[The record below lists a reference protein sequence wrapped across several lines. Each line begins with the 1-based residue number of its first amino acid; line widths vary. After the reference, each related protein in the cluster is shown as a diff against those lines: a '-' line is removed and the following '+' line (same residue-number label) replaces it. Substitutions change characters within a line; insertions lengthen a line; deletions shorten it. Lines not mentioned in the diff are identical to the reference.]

1 MSINLADIKRIRE
14 ETGAGMMDVKSALTD
29 ANGDITKAKE
39 LLQQRGIAKASKK
52 SDRNTDQGLIET
64 YNHLGKVGVL
74 LELNCETDFVAR
86 TDDFKALA
94 KEIAMQIAASDPQYL
109 SDQDI
114 DKQTLAE
121 WKSEV
126 SDQVDTTK
134 PQEIQDKI
142 IEGKLD
148 KYRDELVLMRIKT
161 LKDPDK
167 SISDLIKANIAK
179 LGENITI
186 KRFVRYQLG

>member
-1 MSINLADIKRIRE
+1 
-14 ETGAGMMDVKSALTD
+14 MDVKSALND
-29 ANGDITKAKE
+29 ANGDIDKAKE

-52 SDRNTDQGLIET
+52 SDRNTDQGLVET

-94 KEIAMQIAASDPQYL
+94 KEIAMQIAASDPQYII
-109 SDQDI
+109 DQDI
-114 DKQTLAE
+114 DQQTLDQ
-121 WKSEV
+121 WRSEI
-126 SDQVDTTK
+126 SDQVDTNK
-134 PQEIQDKI
+134 PKEIQDKI

-167 SISDLIKANIAK
+167 SIADLVNANIAK